1 MRNGGDRN
9 LQREGRSLA
18 ALLVR
23 QPPDGDQML
32 HGVKLRIADAARE
45 RSVRVVGVNAA
56 QASAR
61 LQDPTPKTFAT
72 PKTFDP
78 EDLRCAGRAAGY
90 GVAASEGEEYP
101 KAIALHPFP
110 IECECG

>member
-32 HGVKLRIADAARE
+32 DRVKFRIADAARE

-61 LQDPTPKTFAT
+61 LQDPTLGLAPQESARSSGGA
-72 PKTFDP
+72 PP
-78 EDLRCAGRAAGY
+78 PPAQVRVGGRGSPYCVELVLVMEQRYACAA
-90 GVAASEGEEYP
+90 
-101 KAIALHPFP
+101 
-110 IECECG
+110 